1 MHVKHK
7 QDICSNHYQLDF
19 AFANKLETILKY
31 FYKQSKKD
39 KSIEEKNT
47 ETKKWVNFYFKL

>member
-19 AFANKLETILKY
+19 AFANKLETTLKY

-39 KSIEEKNT
+39 ESIEEKKCWNQ
-47 ETKKWVNFYFKL
+47 KVSKFLF